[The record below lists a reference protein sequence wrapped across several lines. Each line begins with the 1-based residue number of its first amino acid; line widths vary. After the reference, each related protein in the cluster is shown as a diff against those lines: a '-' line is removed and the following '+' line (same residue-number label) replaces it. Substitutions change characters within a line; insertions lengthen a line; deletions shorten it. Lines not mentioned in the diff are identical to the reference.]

1 MELLYFMKWV
11 VLIVYGAVVLY
22 EVGLL
27 IVYRAVLL
35 YEVGGIDSA

>member
-1 MELLYFMKWV
+1 MKWV